1 MWTETTRAQHKRDEL
16 RFASDLSDA
25 EWAVLQPLLPP
36 ASAVGRPPSW
46 PMRDIVD
53 AIFYVLR
60 GGVPAG
66 ACCRIAFRL
75 GRRSTLGSPGG
86 AIAGCGR

>member
-1 MWTETTRAQHKRDEL
+1 MWTETTRAQHMRDEL

-60 GGVPAG
+60 GGVPWRMLPDCFPASADG
-66 ACCRIAFRL
+66 L
-75 GRRSTLGSPGG
+75 TLGSPGG
-86 AIAGCGR
+86 AIAGCWR